1 MPRKLVGTRADFTR
15 TSRGF
20 SLVMRRFPREN
31 EPSARNRPMNLEP
44 APRLPKLPFFVA
56 DAVLLIAAAAL
67 AKFSAQPLDITILV
81 LIAVLVMV
89 GAGLIVAPFIIA
101 YIADNAEALQ
111 RERERVNDQVARLH
125 AATESLARAAA
136 QIKAVEEAAH
146 KAARDAETL
155 PYRMQEKLA
164 EFNETLA
171 AKEDSDREA
180 LETELE
186 ELRATHTD
194 QLKHTAEKIS
204 KAAADWAALETAT
217 RKQLTAAEA
226 ALAKLQDGST
236 DAAAQF
242 QAKVST
248 ALKDLES
255 KIVDLKHAAAS
266 VPTTITV
273 AAAPAAIAA
282 PAPATA
288 PIVPVAAVYY
298 RRPETDAASHGG
310 HKPPLQDEPIAAA
323 PVEPSHA
330 EPPPAPEPSVAVAA
344 APTATSPEAP
354 APALETA
361 AAVVAAVEPP
371 KPKKPRA
378 PRKPKAEEALLAMSL
393 ETPAASANGA
403 DHAPIAAAAP
413 VAPTEP
419 ERVPEPEPAPAPV
432 AEPIGASPS
441 DEPAPESSSS
451 AEVESSTSSDGA
463 TRLLATA
470 YIGIGNKLFIRGDGP
485 GLSWDHGIPMQFV
498 SIGKWGWSTHD
509 ATGPVRCKLYKNDDL
524 ASLAGEIVLEA
535 GRHTEV
541 TALF

>member
-1 MPRKLVGTRADFTR
+1 
-15 TSRGF
+15 
-20 SLVMRRFPREN
+20 
-31 EPSARNRPMNLEP
+31 MNLEP

-56 DAVLLIAAAAL
+56 DAVLLAAAAAL
-67 AKFSAQPLDITILV
+67 AKFSAQPLDTTIIV
-81 LIAVLVMV
+81 LIAVLVVV

-101 YIADNAEALQ
+101 YAADNAEALQ
-111 RERERVNDQVARLH
+111 RERERVNDQVARIH

-136 QIKAVEEAAH
+136 QIKAVEEAVH

-186 ELRATHTD
+186 ELRAANTD

-248 ALKDLES
+248 AIKDLES
-255 KIVDLKHAAAS
+255 KIVDLKQAAAS

-282 PAPATA
+282 PVPATA
-288 PIVPVAAVYY
+288 PIAPVAAVDD
-298 RRPETDAASHGG
+298 RRPETDAASDGG
-310 HKPPLQDEPIAAA
+310 HRPPLQEEPIAAA
-323 PVEPSHA
+323 PVAPPHA
-330 EPPPAPEPSVAVAA
+330 EPSPAPEPSVAVAP
-344 APTATSPEAP
+344 APAATSPETP

-361 AAVVAAVEPP
+361 AAAAATVEPA

-378 PRKPKAEEALLAMSL
+378 PRKPKTEETLLAMSI
-393 ETPAASANGA
+393 ETPAAAVDA
-403 DHAPIAAAAP
+403 KDHAPTAAEPERAPLPEPAAAP
-413 VAPTEP
+413 ATEP
-419 ERVPEPEPAPAPV
+419 VEAV
-432 AEPIGASPS
+432 AS
-441 DEPAPESSSS
+441 DESAPESSPA

-485 GLSWDHGIPMQFV
+485 GLSWDHGVPMQFV

-524 ASLAGEIVLEA
+524 ASLAGEVVLEA